1 MFGNNRFYPHWLST
15 ALGELSFP
23 FVLSSL
29 LLFILFWHEMM
40 TSESVIVHPFIHKMR
55 IPFYVVSGVVLA
67 LQIVRIIIFS
77 LNVMDGSSFITC
89 KSINFD
95 TCQSECHSI
104 AKNSPSYLSYFLLGR
119 CFVYRHLLL
128 RHRN

>member
-1 MFGNNRFYPHWLST
+1 MFGNNQFYPHWLST

-40 TSESVIVHPFIHKMR
+40 TSESVVVHPFIHKMR

-67 LQIVRIIIFS
+67 LQIVRIVVFS

-89 KSINFD
+89 KSRKIL
-95 TCQSECHSI
+95 TAVI
-104 AKNSPSYLSYFLLGR
+104 AKNSPLSYFSYFLLGR
-119 CFVYRHLLL
+119 CAIYRHLLL
-128 RHRN
+128 YHRN